1 MGGRRAP
8 RSCDR
13 RSFPDER
20 AGDGRPQPAPL
31 GGAHS
36 RRSGAGMPNQGTRR
50 QVADFRSSVDGHR
63 TNGWGAGHL
72 RKTQDRSSVGGL
84 GTNGLG
90 PGIFGK
96 DPDPRRFIR
105 RRAQDERNAA
115 SWDEPCTSRSLDGQR
130 RLDPAPAS
138 RLLPD
143 NKMDPGLRRDD
154 GEVVWGASDFGP
166 GDQGLN
172 GSRGIGRVAAAMPGG
187 IAVHP
192 STGSGRTDRGPGTSR
207 KDTDYRQFTL
217 RRVQDERIRDRA
229 SPGKTK
235 TIGRSP
241 IDGLG
246 TSESGTGHLE
256 ERPRLPTVHPSTG
269 SGRMDP
275 GLRISQTITNHRYR
289 LFLDGPGTNR
299 SRAECFQERLE
310 PPIAVRPEPVEG

>member
-36 RRSGAGMPNQGTRR
+36 RRSGAGLPNQGD
-50 QVADFRSSVDGHR
+50 QAAMPGGISVHPSAGSGRTDGGR
-63 TNGWGAGHL
+63 ASRGKKQST
-72 RKTQDRSSVGGL
+72 DRLSFGGL
-84 GTNGLG
+84 GTIGTQRR
-90 PGIFGK
+90 GISLA
-96 DPDPRRFIR
+96 RV
-105 RRAQDERNAA
+105 
-115 SWDEPCTSRSLDGQR
+115 RSLDGQR

-138 RLLPD
+138 RLLA
-143 NKMDPGLRRDD
+143 NIKMDPGLRRDD

-229 SPGKTK
+229 SQGKTK

-246 TSESGTGHLE
+246 TSGSGTGHLE

-269 SGRMDP
+269 SGRTDP
-275 GLRISQTITNHRYR
+275 GPRISQTITNHRCR

-299 SRAECFQERLE
+299 SRAECFQERPK
-310 PPIAVRPEPVEG
+310 PPVTVRPEPVEG

>member
-1 MGGRRAP
+1 MEWEDDGRREVATGV
-8 RSCDR
+8 RSR
-13 RSFPDER
+13 TNVP
-20 AGDGRPQPAPL
+20 GDSRPVPVSR

-36 RRSGAGMPNQGTRR
+36 RRSGAELPNRGTRR
-50 QVADFRSSVDGHR
+50 QCLA
-63 TNGWGAGHL
+63 AL
-72 RKTQDRSSVGGL
+72 
-84 GTNGLG
+84 
-90 PGIFGK
+90 P
-96 DPDPRRFIR
+96 FIR
-105 RRAQDERNAA
+105 RRARDERIGGRAFSGKTQTTDRSPIGGLRANGSVRRGMSLARA
-115 SWDEPCTSRSLDGQR
+115 WSLDGQR

-138 RLLPD
+138 RLLA
-143 NKMDPGLRRDD
+143 NIKMDPGLRRDD

-207 KDTDYRQFTL
+207 KDTDYWQFTL

-246 TSESGTGHLE
+246 TSGSGTGHLE

-269 SGRMDP
+269 SGRMHP

-289 LFLDGPGTNR
+289 LFHDGPGTNR

-310 PPIAVRPEPVEG
+310 PPISVRPEPVEG